1 MSCTVRADS
10 TRWTAHSAPGDLL
23 ESTDDIA
30 DLAMLKLVLRIPGRR
45 KVYCIGRL
53 GHFQLQTVLHR
64 LFPPLFGLMC
74 LGSDSWH
81 SAVSLL
87 MHFEHGLFASSPHC
101 RCLQGAH
108 AVCDPCADRL
118 RSPRRRLRNGLQSP
132 DKAASPFA
140 FGVFQKGG
148 VVRIDEDHSKGT
160 SRRASS
166 RSASRIWRHSSSTSR
181 MKSLS

>member
-1 MSCTVRADS
+1 
-10 TRWTAHSAPGDLL
+10 
-23 ESTDDIA
+23 
-30 DLAMLKLVLRIPGRR
+30 MLKLVLRIPGRR

-108 AVCDPCADRL
+108 AVCDPCAACEGPLFHATDTQWMFSGFCL
-118 RSPRRRLRNGLQSP
+118 
-132 DKAASPFA
+132 
-140 FGVFQKGG
+140 
-148 VVRIDEDHSKGT
+148 
-160 SRRASS
+160 
-166 RSASRIWRHSSSTSR
+166 
-181 MKSLS
+181 